1 MVIVFTLQLQ
11 MQSVS
16 KVVSSKSAHGDTT
29 LCDKVKQS
37 LKAGRWFS
45 LGTPVSSTNI
55 TDRHDILKYC

>member
-1 MVIVFTLQLQ
+1 

-45 LGTPVSSTNI
+45 PGAPVSSTNI